1 MLSRDHAESDGSQ
14 PDAKE
19 DSTVP
24 STRALKTRIRSVKS
38 TKQITKAMQLVAA
51 SKMRRAQ
58 ESEKA
63 SALYTQKANELLTY
77 LAQQGETDR
86 HPLFTQPDKVTA
98 RLLIVIATDKG
109 LAGAYDANVLKLYA
123 KQLLDDDKAGI
134 KNATITIG
142 RRANRFASRLR
153 DVQVVAAYQ
162 DLPDDP
168 AGNQL
173 RAIVDG
179 AIQQFEAGAVQA
191 VDIIYTQFLSS
202 VNQQATIQRILP
214 AGFDKVEV
222 TDAVRQA
229 EFEPSAEEVLKAVT
243 YRLIEAQVYHA
254 LLTARA
260 SEYVMRMLAMKNATD
275 NANDLIDDLTLAMN
289 KARQGAITQE
299 LAEISGGVEA
309 MK

>member
-1 MLSRDHAESDGSQ
+1 M
-14 PDAKE
+14 
-19 DSTVP
+19 P

-51 SKMRRAQ
+51 SKMRKAQ

-63 SALYTQKANELLTY
+63 SGPYTQAANELLTY
-77 LAQQGETDR
+77 LASQGETDR
-86 HPLFTQPDKVTA
+86 HPLFKTPEKIKS
-98 RLLIVIATDKG
+98 RLLIVVATDKG

-123 KQLLDDDKAGI
+123 KQLLDDKGS
-134 KNATITIG
+134 NVSSETITIG
-142 RRANRFASRLR
+142 RRANRFASRVK
-153 DVQVVAAYQ
+153 DVKVVAAYQ

-168 AGNQL
+168 TGGQL
-173 RAIVDG
+173 HAIVDT
-179 AIQQFEAGAVQA
+179 AMEQFKNGEVDV
-191 VDIIYTQFLSS
+191 VDIVYTEFITS

-214 AGFDKVEV
+214 AGYEKTEV
-222 TDAVRQA
+222 SEAVRTA
-229 EFEPSAEEVLKAVT
+229 EFEPSAEEVLEAVT
-243 YRLIEAQVYHA
+243 YRLVEAQVYHA

-260 SEYVMRMLAMKNATD
+260 SEYIMRMLAMKNATD

>member
-1 MLSRDHAESDGSQ
+1 M
-14 PDAKE
+14 
-19 DSTVP
+19 P

-58 ESEKA
+58 ETEKA
-63 SALYTQKANELLTY
+63 SAPYTRMANEILTH
-77 LAQQGETDR
+77 LANQGETDR
-86 HPLFTQPDKVTA
+86 HPLFQQREVKN

-123 KQLLDDDKAGI
+123 KQLQEDKAGGV
-134 KNATITIG
+134 KSATITVG
-142 RRANRFASRLR
+142 RRANRFASRVKDLT
-153 DVQVVAAYQ
+153 VVAAYQ

-168 AGNQL
+168 TGVQL
-173 RAIVDG
+173 HAITDMAMEKFQSGEVD
-179 AIQQFEAGAVQA
+179 A
-191 VDIIYTQFLSS
+191 VDVVFTEFLTS
-202 VNQQATIQRILP
+202 VNQQPKVQRILP
-214 AGFDKVEV
+214 AGYEV
-222 TDAVRQA
+222 TEVSETIRTA
-229 EFEPSAEEVLKAVT
+229 EFEPSAEEVLEAVT
-243 YRLIEAQVYHA
+243 YRLVEAQIYHA

-260 SEYVMRMLAMKNATD
+260 SEYIMRMLAMKNATD

-299 LAEISGGVEA
+299 LAEISGGAEA

>member
-1 MLSRDHAESDGSQ
+1 M
-14 PDAKE
+14 
-19 DSTVP
+19 P

-58 ESEKA
+58 DAEKA
-63 SALYTQKANELLTY
+63 SAPYTKLANEILTH
-77 LAQQGETDR
+77 LASQGETDR
-86 HPLFTQPDKVTA
+86 HPLFVAKDKIKS

-109 LAGAYDANVLKLYA
+109 LAGAYDANVLKLYSR
-123 KQLLDDDKAGI
+123 QLLDDQNGSID
-134 KNATITIG
+134 NQTITVG
-142 RRANRFASRLR
+142 RRANRFASRLKNLK
-153 DVQVVAAYQ
+153 VVAAYQ

-168 AGNQL
+168 TGGQLHAITDAAMDAFKAGE
-173 RAIVDG
+173 VD
-179 AIQQFEAGAVQA
+179 A
-191 VDIIYTQFLSS
+191 VDIIFTEFISS

-214 AGFDKVEV
+214 AGYEKVEV
-222 TDAVRQA
+222 SDNVREA
-229 EFEPSAEEVLKAVT
+229 EFEPSAEEVLEAVT
-243 YRLIEAQVYHA
+243 YRLVEAQVYHA

-275 NANDLIDDLTLAMN
+275 NASDLIDDLTLEMN
-289 KARQGAITQE
+289 KARQSAITQE